1 MATITVARVYQQ
13 SFQAHPNTTL
23 AFTGGTLNALGDLV
37 AQRTQNAENEDPH
50 PYDYART
57 FRFFCYGFTISPL
70 IGRWNSFLEHR
81 FPLRSILNPSQS
93 NSKALAKR
101 VAYDQLV
108 VAPLGLAAFLGSMGI
123 MEGRSASQTVERFR
137 DLYKPAL
144 LANWGVW
151 PLVQFCNFSVIPLAY
166 RVPFQAM
173 CGVFWTVYLSVINS
187 KYVALSVLVI
197 SDDKPCSSEDAKQD
211 RSISNSN

>member
-23 AFTGGTLNALGDLV
+23 AFTGGTLNALGDLL
-37 AQRTQNAENEDPH
+37 AQTTQNATRKENEDPH
-50 PYDYART
+50 SYDFART

-70 IGRWNSFLEHR
+70 LGRWNSFLEHR
-81 FPLRSILNPSQS
+81 FPLRSFRNPSQS

-123 MEGRSASQTVERFR
+123 MEGRSASQTAERFR
-137 DLYKPAL
+137 DLYKPAI

-151 PLVQFCNFSVIPLAY
+151 PLVQFCNFAVVPLAY
-166 RVPFQAM
+166 RVPFQAT

-187 KYVALSVLVI
+187 N
-197 SDDKPCSSEDAKQD
+197 EDEKQD
-211 RSISNSN
+211 RRISNSP